1 MPFEFSRSRAPRTT
15 SMYQSVFGD
24 WERWCKSI
32 DACPLPARVDDII
45 AFLRVRMKKLSTSA
59 LSARKSALV
68 AAHRDARASL
78 PTEQLSHDEKLK
90 MLAPYMIDSD
100 DKLKLAWKEILR
112 EKGNRHTPR
121 APLCAADLSR
131 VLKETPDSLIGI
143 MDRAILLVGY
153 SCALR
158 RSEIAALN
166 RDDIEFTETA
176 MFVHIRRSKTDQSG
190 QGVTLKAKRSGK
202 ETCPVAAMERW
213 IADSKT
219 TEGALFRHP
228 KFKCTKRIADE
239 YTYLAVLH
247 YCKLAGFDARR
258 FGAHSLRRGFG
269 TEVLRAKVPLPD
281 SMEAM
286 RHKTVGVHVG
296 YGEAMQNNSAL
307 DVLGI

>member
-1 MPFEFSRSRAPRTT
+1 MFEFSRSRAPRTT
-15 SMYQSVFGD
+15 EMYQSVYGD
-24 WERWCKSI
+24 WERWCASI
-32 DACPLPARVDDII
+32 DARTLPARVDDVL
-45 AFLRVRMKKLSTSA
+45 AFLRSREPTHSTSA
-59 LSARKSALV
+59 LSARKSAIV
-68 AAHRDARASL
+68 AAHRDARADL
-78 PTEQLSHDEKLK
+78 DEDARGPYKLE
-90 MLAPYMIDSD
+90 AD
-100 DKLKLAWKEILR
+100 DKLKLGWKEILR
-112 EKGNRHTPR
+112 RKGTRHTPR
-121 APLCAADLSR
+121 APLCAAELAR
-131 VLKETPDSLIGI
+131 VLKETPNSLAGV

-166 RDDIEFTETA
+166 RDDVEFTDTA

-190 QGVTLKAKRSGK
+190 IGVTLKAKRSGK

-213 IADSKT
+213 IADAGVKD
-219 TEGALFRHP
+219 GPLFRHP
-228 KFKCTKRIADE
+228 KFKESRRISNE
-239 YTYLAVLH
+239 YTYLIVLR
-247 YCKLAGFDARR
+247 YCKSAGFDARR

-286 RHKTVGVHVG
+286 RHKTVGVHIG